1 MDPRAAFLRKGFDLI
16 VRRRLR
22 GVWMRGEVPAE
33 GFVWASNHHG
43 WYDAFVAATLLW
55 RKGRDVTVVVSEEN
69 LASHGYLRR
78 AGAVGTRELRSAVRA
93 LERGGVVVIFPE
105 GELRPPGPLGPLAD
119 GAAWLARRAQAPLI
133 AVATRVALRGHEFP
147 EAYLDLSQVHDGEL
161 ELHLRDRLAALDEAL
176 RGSDPRAPL
185 PGFAPAMG
193 GTRSWEE
200 RLSALR
206 GRGPGPTPTDGAR

>member
-22 GVWMRGEVPAE
+22 GVWLRGEIPTE

-78 AGAVGTRELRSAVRA
+78 AGAIGTREVRRAVRA
-93 LERGGVVVIFPE
+93 LEHGGVVVIFPE
-105 GELRPPGPLGPLAD
+105 GELRPAGPLGPLAE
-119 GAAWLARRAQAPLI
+119 GAAWLAQQARAPLM

-147 EAYLDLSQVHDGEL
+147 EAYLDLSRVESGAL
-161 ELHLRDRLAALDEAL
+161 EPHLRERLAALDDAL
-176 RGSDPRAPL
+176 RSADPRAPL
-185 PGFAPAMG
+185 PGFALAMG

-200 RLSALR
+200 RLTGLR
-206 GRGPGPTPTDGAR
+206 GRGREAAPPDGAS